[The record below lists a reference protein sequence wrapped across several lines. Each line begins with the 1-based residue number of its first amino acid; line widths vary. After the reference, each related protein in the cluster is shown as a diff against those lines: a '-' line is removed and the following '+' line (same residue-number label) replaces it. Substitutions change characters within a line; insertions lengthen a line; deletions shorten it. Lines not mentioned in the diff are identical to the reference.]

1 MLTALKAEQLTWSC
15 LLYDKDGSLLS
26 CGKERTAHL
35 SETRYHA
42 PSLTRGGV
50 IALPRCACGVQM
62 FLKADYSLKEAWQAC
77 MPVVNDEGQMWAFVM
92 RPGHARNL
100 VMHWMHHLQGATPL
114 VPALPMP
121 PQETIA
127 QSDMDTDVLYALWF
141 GWQAYQAYGSQHV
154 PRILETGRELWLCRP
169 MPS

>member
-1 MLTALKAEQLTWSC
+1 
-15 LLYDKDGSLLS
+15 
-26 CGKERTAHL
+26 
-35 SETRYHA
+35 
-42 PSLTRGGV
+42 
-50 IALPRCACGVQM
+50 M
-62 FLKADYSLKEAWQAC
+62 FLKADYTLKEAWQAC
-77 MPVVNDEGQMWAFVM
+77 MPVVNDEGQVWAFVM

-141 GWQAYQAYGSQHV
+141 GWQAYQAYGVQNVSDAKIST
-154 PRILETGRELWLCRP
+154 PGRELWLCQPTRN
-169 MPS
+169 